1 MRKKQG
7 IERAEIVVRE
17 TTLIVVKIIRHLRKI
32 IRLLVKT
39 IRHLVKT
46 IRQLILG
53 IKALLIIKR
62 LRGQKNTLMLSPMY
76 GATLSRRASRTPWRN
91 PQFMANTND
100 WQVGTHG
107 VLVQVNAC
115 LEINLI
121 KH

>member
-7 IERAEIVVRE
+7 VERAEIVVQE

-32 IRLLVKT
+32 IRQLVKT

-46 IRQLILG
+46 IRQLIWG

-62 LRGQKNTLMLSPMY
+62 LRGQKNTLMLPPMF
-76 GATLSRRASRTPWRN
+76 GATLSRHASRTLWQSQ
-91 PQFMANTND
+91 QFMAKTND

-107 VLVQVNAC
+107 VLVQANTC